1 MLGRW
6 RQGATSPQ
14 AGAQSGATTFRE
26 GSACSGLW
34 DGVLQ
39 ELLGQIS
46 FGDLRSHHY
55 LQFNS
60 D

>member
-1 MLGRW
+1 MS
-6 RQGATSPQ
+6 QQ
-14 AGAQSGATTFRE
+14 AGAQRGATTFKE

-34 DGVLQ
+34 AAVLQ

-55 LQFNS
+55 LQF
-60 D
+60 DHD